1 MPLTELDV
9 STRLFCEMSMRVEPD
24 GPTVEPEFVV
34 ADAPVKVTVPKL
46 ANGTRPPPEEKSS
59 TIHSASC
66 SHSALLDE
74 MLFETDCPL
83 LLFVMTA
90 VPLVVED
97 AVTVSVTLSPASK
110 LMPEKSYA

>member
-46 ANGTRPPPEEKSS
+46 ANGTSALLDSKSS
-59 TIHSASC
+59 TIHSALV
-66 SHSALLDE
+66 SHRRFDCALKLC
-74 MLFETDCPL
+74 ETDLPVVRFSIL
-83 LLFVMTA
+83 TLPAEVEVAVAVMRME
-90 VPLVVED
+90 L
-97 AVTVSVTLSPASK
+97 PAEMAK
-110 LMPEKSYA
+110 PEKV